1 MVEGGQ
7 GAPRPG
13 LGGRHGGQQQ
23 TAQAKMLAPLLREV
37 QALVGKLGVEYCALQ
52 PTRTQHNP
60 ALQVRLRAYQGLRF
74 TLKALDSATE
84 EASASFARIGAE
96 CKTSQAPRCKILL
109 P

>member
-1 MVEGGQ
+1 MGSVGGV
-7 GAPRPG
+7 AIA
-13 LGGRHGGQQQ
+13 GR
-23 TAQAKMLAPLLREV
+23 TARAA
-37 QALVGKLGVEYCALQ
+37 GVEYCALQ